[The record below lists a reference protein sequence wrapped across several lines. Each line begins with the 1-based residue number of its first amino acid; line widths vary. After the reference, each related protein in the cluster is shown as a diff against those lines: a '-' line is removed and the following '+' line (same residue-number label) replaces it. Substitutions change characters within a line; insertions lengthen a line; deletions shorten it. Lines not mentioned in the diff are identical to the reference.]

1 METILNYALNNA
13 IKQCDI
19 NMVQLC
25 LENAVLITNESIE
38 IQQFAE
44 TVKNLENHDEV
55 GSMLLYE
62 SSIVHPH
69 NDNYKILL
77 NNGFD
82 IYICPTLIKLLNLQH
97 TSRFYIRYQIKRL
110 LDFGINIY
118 NYQPEILNFYKNYI
132 DKNIHLSYDL
142 AFAAKIFIKHMKPS
156 RNEYMSSYN
165 ILLNQYMS
173 IKQIP
178 DLTQSTL
185 TNYSGITDISNYIIE
200 YYKYIIKTNHNNCV
214 MYLEYSIYDY
224 GFMSDSDTEI
234 EFGEDVDDSS
244 TKSDDDDRYFDQMA
258 YTRY

>member
-97 TSRFYIRYQIKRL
+97 TSRFYIRDQIKRL

-118 NYQPEILNFYKNYI
+118 NYQPEILNFYRNYI
-132 DKNIHLSYDL
+132 EWVYSNKPVKWIENKIKDDEHIMKQAFSQAEILELHVPDKINP
-142 AFAAKIFIKHMKPS
+142 AEVMK
-156 RNEYMSSYN
+156 
-165 ILLNQYMS
+165 L
-173 IKQIP
+173 
-178 DLTQSTL
+178 
-185 TNYSGITDISNYIIE
+185 IE
-200 YYKYIIKTNHNNCV
+200 
-214 MYLEYSIYDY
+214 
-224 GFMSDSDTEI
+224 
-234 EFGEDVDDSS
+234 
-244 TKSDDDDRYFDQMA
+244 
-258 YTRY
+258 